1 MLACFHC
8 NLIHSTSFEMAR
20 RTQKVGITGKYG
32 TRYGRAARKQLLT
45 IEVQQRTLYTC
56 PFCAKD
62 RVQRN
67 ACGIWKCKACD
78 KVMAGGA
85 YTLTTQAGNNIRS
98 TVRRIRNM

>member
-1 MLACFHC
+1 
-8 NLIHSTSFEMAR
+8 MAR
-20 RTQKVGITGKYG
+20 RTKKVGITGKYG

-45 IEVQQRTLYTC
+45 IEVQQRKLYNC

-62 RVQRN
+62 KVQRQ

-85 YTLTTQAGNNIRS
+85 YTLTTQPGNAIKQ
-98 TVRRIRNM
+98 TVKRIHNL